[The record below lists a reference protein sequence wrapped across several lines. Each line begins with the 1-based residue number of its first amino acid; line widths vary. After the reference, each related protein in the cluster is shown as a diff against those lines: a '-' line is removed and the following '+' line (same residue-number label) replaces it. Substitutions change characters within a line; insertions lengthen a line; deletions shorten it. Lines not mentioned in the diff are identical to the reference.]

1 MKHGHLMQWTVD
13 LRPILSLRSTHVT
26 IVQSTRETGDIYE
39 LSCQHIKKP
48 AKLKKKLFLN
58 QLIIC

>member
-26 IVQSTRETGDIYE
+26 IVQSTRETGDIDT
-39 LSCQHIKKP
+39 KP
-48 AKLKKKLFLN
+48 G
-58 QLIIC
+58 